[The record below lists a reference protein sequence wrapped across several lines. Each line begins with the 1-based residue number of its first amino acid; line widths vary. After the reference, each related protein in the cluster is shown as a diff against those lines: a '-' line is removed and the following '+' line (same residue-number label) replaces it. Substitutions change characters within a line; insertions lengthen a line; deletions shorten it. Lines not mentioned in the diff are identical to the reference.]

1 MYYFKDA
8 GKSKQYPS
16 CCQGM
21 AAQTANTS
29 QSLNKDLSTADA
41 AAAMP
46 QNLECVKDASKACPG
61 CLVHLNLWHSNNNCE
76 RKYGSS
82 TDRCSSRTDS
92 R

>member
-8 GKSKQYPS
+8 GQSKQHPS
-16 CCQGM
+16 CWQGM

-29 QSLNKDLSTADA
+29 QSLNKDLSMAN

-46 QNLECVKDASKACPG
+46 QKLVCFKDASKAIPG
-61 CLVHLNLWHSNNNCE
+61 CLVHVNLWHSNNSCE

-82 TDRCSSRTDS
+82 PDRCSSRTDS